1 MRANTIFVALVRCC
15 FAWAVI
21 SLPLS
26 AQAERLSDTY
36 SGRKA
41 LVSYIASLAKYVTW
55 PDSTFRDG
63 NDPMVICVFGAD
75 PFNGGLEAKI
85 NGRRVASRQL
95 AVRQLGSDL
104 EAIGSGCHQVFIS
117 AGEKSRVKEILLRL
131 DNLSVLSLSDM
142 EGFAVAGGMIGFVG
156 SGNAIAMQI
165 NRTRLLTSGLEVA
178 PALLRLGR

>member
-1 MRANTIFVALVRCC
+1 MWANTILMALVRCC
-15 FAWAVI
+15 IAWAVI
-21 SLPLS
+21 FLPLS
-26 AQAERLSDTY
+26 AQADRLSDNY

-41 LVSYIASLAKYVTW
+41 LVSYIASLAKHVTW

-63 NDPMVICVFGAD
+63 KDPIVICVFGAD
-75 PFNGGLEAKI
+75 PFNGGLEAKLKER
-85 NGRRVASRQL
+85 NVARRQL

-104 EAIGSGCHQVFIS
+104 EAIGLGCHQVFIS
-117 AGEKSRVKEILLRL
+117 AGEKSRVKEILHRL

-142 EGFAVAGGMIGFVG
+142 EGFAAAGGMIGFVG
-156 SGNAIAMQI
+156 SGNLIAMQI